1 MTNSESLTM
10 AAIRLDAVAKTFDL
24 AGSNRRLTALGEVN
38 LSLIPGE
45 FLSIIGP
52 SGCGKS
58 TILNIIAGL
67 EQPDSGGSVLVA
79 GKAVQGPGPD
89 RAVVFQEAGL
99 LPWLTVQGNVE
110 YGLSLAGLSRQQRRE
125 RSQHYLKMV
134 HLSRYASAMPHELS
148 GGMRQR
154 VSIARALALEPKVLL
169 MDEPFSALDAQTR
182 DLLLDELQSIWQKT
196 RTTVVFITHNVREA
210 VFLSTR
216 VMVMTAPP
224 GQAKSFI
231 KIPLGYPRQ
240 KTSPDM
246 AIYVQKL
253 EDQIRDEVNKVA
265 ARELDPDW
273 TPEAEL
279 AAREASIGDG
289 L

>member
-1 MTNSESLTM
+1 MTESTPTEQPR
-10 AAIRLDAVAKTFDL
+10 IRLVGVTKTFDL
-24 AGSNRRLTALGEVN
+24 AGANRKLTALGEVN
-38 LSLIPGE
+38 IDLAQGE
-45 FLSIIGP
+45 FFSVIGP

-67 EQPDSGGSVLVA
+67 EKPDAGGQVLVD
-79 GKAVQGPGPD
+79 GKPIKGPGPD

-99 LPWLTVQGNVE
+99 LPWLTVRGNVE
-110 YGLSLAGLSRQQRRE
+110 YGLTLAGLSAAERRK
-125 RSQHYLKMV
+125 RSEHYLKMV
-134 HLSRYASAMPHELS
+134 HLSRYSQSMPHELS

-154 VSIARALALEPKVLL
+154 VSIARALALEPRVLL

-182 DLLLDELQSIWQKT
+182 DLLLDELQSIWQQT

-224 GQAKSFI
+224 GQVKSLL
-231 KIPLGYPRQ
+231 KIPLGFPRL
-240 KTSPDM
+240 KTGPDM

-265 ARELDPDW
+265 ARELDQDW

-279 AAREASIGDG
+279 AAREAYADAG

>member
-1 MTNSESLTM
+1 MIPQSNIP
-10 AAIRLDAVAKTFDL
+10 AAIELRGIAKTYSL
-24 AGSNRRLTALGEVN
+24 AGSQRSLTAVGTVN
-38 LSLIPGE
+38 LCLQPGE
-45 FLSIIGP
+45 FFSVIGP

-67 EQPDSGGSVLVA
+67 EQPDQGGQVLVD
-79 GKAVQGPGPD
+79 GNVVSKPGPD
-89 RAVVFQEAGL
+89 RAVVFQESGL

-110 YGLSLAGLSRQQRRE
+110 YGLTLAGLSAAECRDRSE
-125 RSQHYLKMV
+125 RYLKMV
-134 HLSRYASAMPHELS
+134 HLSRYSASMPHELS

-182 DLLLDELQSIWQKT
+182 DLLLDELQSIWQQT

-224 GQAKSFI
+224 GQVKSI
-231 KIPLGYPRQ
+231 LKIPLSYPRS
-240 KTSPDM
+240 KTSPDTG
-246 AIYVQKL
+246 IFVQKL
-253 EDQIRDEVNKVA
+253 EDMIRDEVNKVA

-279 AAREASIGDG
+279 ASREADVMGG